1 MTQLQRPL
9 TFLPTPCCG
18 LPGHH
23 VTVHFSNWE
32 VAVEGSDCSFDTAL
46 VPHPVG
52 DSVCCLDGRWLEE
65 SLYSSCQGGGVKGFA
80 VEGAGTSA
88 GGEDHVGPER
98 LTGMVSFGV

>member
-1 MTQLQRPL
+1 
-9 TFLPTPCCG
+9 
-18 LPGHH
+18 
-23 VTVHFSNWE
+23 
-32 VAVEGSDCSFDTAL
+32 VEGSDCSFDTAL

-65 SLYSSCQGGGVKGFA
+65 SLYSSCQGGSVKGFA

-98 LTGMVSFGV
+98 LTGLVSFGVWLRGSDGLTLRKRGRWLLGGR